1 MTNRSLG
8 NGNASGKD
16 GASNVAHSPPQP
28 RRPKRI
34 RFVNS
39 TGSGGQPQVNQAS
52 TGGSPASSPMTPMTT
67 RSLGNRTASGKDGA
81 PDSAH
86 SPPQPRP
93 KRIRV
98 ATSTGSGGQRQ
109 IGKTSPRQG
118 AAPLSSPTPSIQPL
132 TWVIAK
138 RGMNS
143 PRKIA
148 SHSSPPQPARQ
159 QRDVASATVADAT
172 TTGSVSTKPAV
183 SSQRSTAANV
193 SNDHV
198 RRSPNPVTAQ
208 GFIKKRSQSRHRRC
222 IHQKRQNLCKTCKG
236 AALCVHFR
244 QKLHCR
250 DCRPHSSKAYCE
262 HGKQK
267 SRCSQCGGSGIC
279 EHGREKYRCKECREE
294 SRE

>member
-28 RRPKRI
+28 R
-34 RFVNS
+34 
-39 TGSGGQPQVNQAS
+39 
-52 TGGSPASSPMTPMTT
+52 
-67 RSLGNRTASGKDGA
+67 
-81 PDSAH
+81 
-86 SPPQPRP
+86 P

-98 ATSTGSGGQRQ
+98 ANSTGSGGQRQ
-109 IGKTSPRQG
+109 IGNTSPRQG

-132 TWVIAK
+132 TRAIAK
-138 RGMNS
+138 GGMNS

-172 TTGSVSTKPAV
+172 TTGSV
-183 SSQRSTAANV
+183 RG
-193 SNDHV
+193 
-198 RRSPNPVTAQ
+198 SPNPVTAQ